1 LGELIGAIQS
11 PTPRDE
17 ACVPVPGTERFID
30 LLEAP
35 GGYEEHQQAL
45 AKLNF
50 SITLADPSCANCPV
64 VACSAGFTALTGY
77 HSEDVIGK
85 SCCLLEYAMPCGLPP
100 GRACMACRALYTKSE
115 CGKWLS
121 TDVPRLLVDERRNNP
136 GQSLTNDE
144 VIGVQ
149 TNTKK
154 NGELFRCMFYL
165 KEVELDEQRFIVGLQ
180 APILEADFNPEE
192 HNKALAFADEA
203 ELHHQTF
210 ARLSRNMDVAEQV
223 LASHFWYSA
232 GMRRQI
238 AEEFDRGPLE
248 L

>member
-1 LGELIGAIQS
+1 MKEDLEAKIFNLAELIGAIQS
-11 PTPRDE
+11 PTPSDE
-17 ACVPVPGTERFID
+17 ACVPVPGIERFND

-35 GGYEEHQQAL
+35 GGYEEHQEAL
-45 AKLNF
+45 AKLKF
-50 SITLADPSCANCPV
+50 SITLADPSRADCPV

-85 SCCLLEYAMPCGLPP
+85 SCCLLEHPVQP
-100 GRACMACRALYTKSE
+100 
-115 CGKWLS
+115 
-121 TDVPRLLVDERRNNP
+121 
-136 GQSLTNDE
+136 LTNDE

-180 APILEADFNPEE
+180 APILDADFNPEE
-192 HNKALAFADEA
+192 HDKDIAFADEA

-210 ARLSRNMDVAEQV
+210 ARLSRNMEITEQV
-223 LASHFWYSA
+223 LASQFWYSA

-238 AEEFDRGPLE
+238 AEEFDHGPLE